1 MNEELKQ
8 NLYDVMAKCLI
19 LGNDSTSCYFLC
31 NLILSLAIKY
41 NDDRMVKFMV
51 PLCASSLEKLYTDLR
66 DSGKNHEFSMEISH
80 QIPSLAKK
88 VARFTEEDY
97 NKSSKIIEAMIK
109 EKGIENCN
117 IEDIER
123 DINITYDIEKSGN
136 KATFIKKEVTKE
148 EFDKFFNNTN
158 NEDTSNEDDTSN
170 N

>member
-1 MNEELKQ
+1 MDEETKQ
-8 NLYDVMAKCLI
+8 NFYDIIAKSLI
-19 LGNDSTSCYFLC
+19 YSNDSMSCYFLC
-31 NLILSLAIKY
+31 NLVISLAIKN
-41 NDDRMVKFMV
+41 NDEHMVKLMV
-51 PLCASSLEKLYTDLR
+51 PMCAISLERLYSDLR
-66 DSGKNHEFSMEISH
+66 DSGKNHEFSIDVSH
-80 QIPSLAKK
+80 QIASLAKK

-97 NKSSKIIEAMIK
+97 NRSAEIVETMIK
-109 EKGIENCN
+109 EKGFGNCN

-123 DINITYDIEKSGN
+123 DINITYDINKSGN